1 MSCHFWCDA
10 SQYEVYVMQ
19 IFILYFKFKHL
30 GGKEGKKKKQQQLL
44 LLLPEQ
50 INGEKDNESKLL
62 LPNICHA
69 PNPSIKIGT

>member
-30 GGKEGKKKKQQQLL
+30 GGKEGKKKNNNNYYYYCQNKLM
-44 LLLPEQ
+44 
-50 INGEKDNESKLL
+50 EKRIMNQNYCCLIFVTL
-62 LPNICHA
+62 R
-69 PNPSIKIGT
+69 TQV